1 MGHNIIRTNKEHKT
15 LALKDFQEQDIEAV
29 LQRPAFCQKKHHEK
43 EELKIF
49 CKNCQVA
56 ICNTCAVTLHER
68 HNKMLLQ
75 EATDAHKLHI
85 NSLIES
91 LKEKEQQKR
100 KDVEQCSQ
108 DSMEVQMQMAEVKSQ
123 VAMSADQMIE
133 IIEERKQHVF
143 DAVDEHAQKSL
154 ESLLQK
160 KDEVENQLGKID
172 SAIARTEALLKQS
185 FSTDVLGFNE
195 TFDTILQDW
204 APKEIVPRLNVSR
217 LIPRFSFNKP
227 EKLINVL
234 NSEGIGN
241 VKTVVSTT
249 KAQQSRT
256 KGKESNKV
264 IAGNNLANDCDSPF
278 EVKLQTRRFR
288 PVLLFG
294 QKGKSVGMLNRP
306 WGVAVN
312 DSDEIAVTDCFNH
325 RISVFRSN
333 GTHLR
338 SFGKKGKSNGEFQ
351 YPTGIA
357 FDSLGNNVVAENSNH
372 RVQVLD
378 RNGNFLRK
386 FGERGNLDHQLNYP
400 QGLSVNGNGDII
412 VANSVNQLI
421 KIFSSNGH
429 YLGKFRGVGSLINP
443 NHCIQHGQY
452 FIVPDYGDHSS
463 KMFDLGGKLISK
475 FGREGSK
482 DGEFN
487 GAHYLSINK
496 EGFLAVCD
504 TFNHRIQ
511 VFELSRKFV
520 TKFGREGSERGEFK
534 HPNST
539 ANLSDGKIVVCDK
552 ENNHIQVFDL
562 IQSTPL

>member
-1 MGHNIIRTNKEHKT
+1 
-15 LALKDFQEQDIEAV
+15 
-29 LQRPAFCQKKHHEK
+29 
-43 EELKIF
+43 
-49 CKNCQVA
+49 
-56 ICNTCAVTLHER
+56 
-68 HNKMLLQ
+68 
-75 EATDAHKLHI
+75 
-85 NSLIES
+85 
-91 LKEKEQQKR
+91 
-100 KDVEQCSQ
+100 
-108 DSMEVQMQMAEVKSQ
+108 MAEVKSQ
-123 VAMSADQMIE
+123 VAMSADQMVE
-133 IIEERKQHVF
+133 IIEDKKQHVF

-160 KDEVENQLGKID
+160 KDEVENQLGIID

-195 TFDTILQDW
+195 TFDTILQE
-204 APKEIVPRLNVSR
+204 KGTLGNRVSTECTK
-217 LIPRFSFNKP
+217 IPRFSFNKP

-241 VKTVVSTT
+241 VKTVVGTT
-249 KAQQSRT
+249 KAQQSGT
-256 KGKESNKV
+256 KGKESNNV
-264 IAGNNLANDCDSPF
+264 IAGNDLANDRDSPF

-288 PVLLFG
+288 PVLSFG
-294 QKGKSVGMLNRP
+294 QKGKSVGMLNGP

-312 DSDEIAVTDCFNH
+312 NLDEIAVTEYCNH
-325 RISVFRSN
+325 RVSVFSSD

-357 FDSLGNNVVAENSNH
+357 FDSLGNIVVADNSNH

-378 RNGNFLRK
+378 KNGNFLRK

-421 KIFSSNGH
+421 KMFSSNGQ
-429 YLGKFRGVGSLINP
+429 YLGKFGGVGSLINP

-452 FIVPDYGDHSS
+452 FIVPDYGDHSI
-463 KMFDLGGKLISK
+463 KMFDLGGKLISR

-496 EGFLAVCD
+496 EGFLTVCN

-511 VFELSRKFV
+511 VFELSGKFV
-520 TKFGREGSERGEFK
+520 TKFGCEGSERGELK

-552 ENNHIQVFDL
+552 ENNHIQVFGL

>member
-1 MGHNIIRTNKEHKT
+1 
-15 LALKDFQEQDIEAV
+15 
-29 LQRPAFCQKKHHEK
+29 
-43 EELKIF
+43 
-49 CKNCQVA
+49 
-56 ICNTCAVTLHER
+56 
-68 HNKMLLQ
+68 MLLQ
-75 EATDAHKLHI
+75 AASDAHKSHI
-85 NSLIES
+85 NSLIEY
-91 LKEKEQQKR
+91 LKEKVQQKR

-123 VAMSADQMIE
+123 VAMSADQMVE
-133 IIEERKQHVF
+133 IIEEKKQHVF

-160 KDEVENQLGKID
+160 KDEVENQLGIID

-195 TFDTILQDW
+195 TFDTILQEQGTQGNR
-204 APKEIVPRLNVSR
+204 ASTECIK
-217 LIPRFSFNKP
+217 IPRFSFNKP

-241 VKTVVSTT
+241 VKTVVSET
-249 KAQQSRT
+249 KAQQSGT

-264 IAGNNLANDCDSPF
+264 IAGNNLANDRASHF
-278 EVKLQTRRFR
+278 EAKVQTRRFR
-288 PVLLFG
+288 PALSFG
-294 QKGKSVGMLNRP
+294 LKGKSVGMLNGP

-338 SFGKKGKSNGEFQ
+338 SIGKKGKSNGEFQ

-357 FDSLGNNVVAENSNH
+357 FDSLGNIVVADNSNH

-421 KIFSSNGH
+421 KIFSSNGQ
-429 YLGKFRGVGSLINP
+429 YLGKFGGVGSLINP
-443 NHCIQHGQY
+443 NHCIQNGQY
-452 FIVPDYGDHSS
+452 FIVPDYGDHSI
-463 KMFDLGGKLISK
+463 KMFDQPPPG
-475 FGREGSK
+475 
-482 DGEFN
+482 
-487 GAHYLSINK
+487 
-496 EGFLAVCD
+496 
-504 TFNHRIQ
+504 
-511 VFELSRKFV
+511 
-520 TKFGREGSERGEFK
+520 
-534 HPNST
+534 
-539 ANLSDGKIVVCDK
+539 
-552 ENNHIQVFDL
+552 
-562 IQSTPL
+562 